1 MTDAQTEYNPDPDWF
16 DERTSES
23 ELSEALR
30 EDTAEALD
38 PESAAFIR
46 FLVDKVWQ
54 FVVEFAGVESFPF
67 PYQEEFGKRIVE
79 SLIIGDGSTITG
91 EQSRQCLDGD
101 TVIFRRDGTACRIRD
116 HEDAWVTGEKPVKR
130 YTFRGGASV
139 VATDNHPFWT
149 ANGWVQ
155 AGQLQVGDKV
165 ATLDD
170 WDRWAGKQ
178 FIRSTFE
185 RGRWKQQVL
194 YERKITDS
202 LCRLLGYFVADGS
215 HRPGQSAKFTN
226 ITAQYLDEFD
236 FMLEENFGFRA
247 KWYAKGKGWDLL
259 LTTDSK
265 SSHDNDF
272 RDFLHALRWDDGFPT
287 DVFSW
292 RRDQV
297 AEFVNRAWS
306 ADGCIHIKQ
315 VNVSTSGQR
324 SYPEIF
330 MSCGNGEVYARYWQA
345 LLWKFGVSSTVKEEW
360 MSKSTKP
367 FFRLVVGGGE
377 RNVKRFFDSFG
388 LIYGKEAK
396 SSEALACAGK
406 FSKSWGVDWVDVDG
420 EQFHWSALLKVE
432 ELGVRQVWDVTYEG
446 KGWFV
451 GQGVKVSNSGKTE
464 LLANT
469 IAGLM
474 VLLPRLAVMYP
485 KHLGK
490 FKRGLWVGC
499 FAPVESQVATLFGRV
514 VDRLTS
520 ERALEI
526 MSDPDIDEVPSANKS
541 RELILKRSGS
551 LVRMSTANPRAKIEG
566 KSYHWIII
574 DEAQDVDEYV
584 MNKCVAAG
592 TPVWLPDGRVLPVEQ
607 VVAERLPVISYDRQ
621 WDVRDPRIG
630 RPSLGT
636 ERDEKIGNLRPT
648 LPVEWHDNGEQDVFS
663 IRLASGRELIAT
675 ATHSWVTR
683 SRSGNRQMRMA
694 TTASLRP
701 GMTLPQPRGVD
712 FWGTDGTEWDGYFV
726 GQMLGDGSTRGTSPV
741 WCGHA
746 DAATEQ
752 MREYAEK
759 QGCGLVLYNT
769 SLNGLLE
776 FGLTKPGPG
785 LNPLTAYLRRESLWG
800 LKGAEKALQR
810 MDYSKEFFL
819 GFLAGLLDSDG
830 CASGQIISFTTIS
843 ERLMRQVQDT
853 LTKLGIYSFIQTRPN
868 NGHFGAHPHDLW
880 TVTVKGAEDVLR
892 FRDLVD
898 SRSKA
903 AAVDKVAEKAAER
916 SWSHRSSSDL
926 RRGYNEGICWDRIVS
941 VTPAGCQRTYCVT
954 VEPSNLWVVNGVV
967 TRNSISPMGAFY
979 LATICKI
986 GTPNVV
992 KGDFYKSIQYN
1003 KRQELTRGGKKNHFR
1018 YPWEYCAKS
1027 NPNYKKYIKQE
1038 ALKYGEDSD
1047 EFRLNYKLEWL
1058 LDRGMFLP
1066 ENDAEIMGDTTQ
1078 GIVDSYWKSP
1088 VVVGIDPARRMD
1100 STVVTVVYV
1109 DWEHPDEF
1117 GFFVHR
1123 ILNWLEIHGEDWEE
1137 QYFRIV
1143 DFLQN
1148 YNVLAVGVDAQGV
1161 GDAVA
1166 QRLQR
1171 LMPNTQVVS
1180 LMSSPKD
1187 QSERWKHL
1195 QALLQRRMIVWPA
1208 HPKTRRLKLWKRF
1221 MSQMTD
1227 LEKQYRGGYLLA
1239 EAPDEKGAHDDFPD
1253 SLALACVLTR
1263 DFVVPES
1270 EMTDAPWANYRRQ

>member
-584 MNKCVAAG
+584 MNK
-592 TPVWLPDGRVLPVEQ
+592 
-607 VVAERLPVISYDRQ
+607 
-621 WDVRDPRIG
+621 
-630 RPSLGT
+630 
-636 ERDEKIGNLRPT
+636 
-648 LPVEWHDNGEQDVFS
+648 
-663 IRLASGRELIAT
+663 
-675 ATHSWVTR
+675 
-683 SRSGNRQMRMA
+683 
-694 TTASLRP
+694 
-701 GMTLPQPRGVD
+701 
-712 FWGTDGTEWDGYFV
+712 
-726 GQMLGDGSTRGTSPV
+726 
-741 WCGHA
+741 
-746 DAATEQ
+746 
-752 MREYAEK
+752 
-759 QGCGLVLYNT
+759 
-769 SLNGLLE
+769 
-776 FGLTKPGPG
+776 
-785 LNPLTAYLRRESLWG
+785 
-800 LKGAEKALQR
+800 
-810 MDYSKEFFL
+810 
-819 GFLAGLLDSDG
+819 
-830 CASGQIISFTTIS
+830 
-843 ERLMRQVQDT
+843 
-853 LTKLGIYSFIQTRPN
+853 
-868 NGHFGAHPHDLW
+868 
-880 TVTVKGAEDVLR
+880 
-892 FRDLVD
+892 
-898 SRSKA
+898 
-903 AAVDKVAEKAAER
+903 
-916 SWSHRSSSDL
+916 
-926 RRGYNEGICWDRIVS
+926 
-941 VTPAGCQRTYCVT
+941 
-954 VEPSNLWVVNGVV
+954 
-967 TRNSISPMGAFY
+967 SISPMGAFY